1 MASANE
7 AQDDITDVSN
17 RNELICFV
25 QQRSKAM
32 AVEHFT

>member
-17 RNELICFV
+17 VNELICFI
-25 QQRSKAM
+25 QQYLKVM
-32 AVEHFT
+32 A